1 MTGVVNM
8 PYIEDLNITPSLS
21 LTTPLLQIEDKYCHV
36 NKTTCWLYPEKWFF
50 FSKCIIQTNQFLS
63 VVVYIN
69 SLSQFKQFVIRILF
83 ESRQKKPQT
92 FYLYKFLFP
101 WYVENCS
108 ESSNS
113 FLCYSCNK
121 SHYQWMFNIKI
132 PFSQYR

>member
-83 ESRQKKPQT
+83 ESRQKKPKLFT
-92 FYLYKFLFP
+92 FINSCFLDMLKTVLNLATVFF
-101 WYVENCS
+101 VILVINLIINEC
-108 ESSNS
+108 
-113 FLCYSCNK
+113 L
-121 SHYQWMFNIKI
+121 I
-132 PFSQYR
+132 